1 MDNEWLQ
8 RWRQGRIGFHRDRPH
23 PVLVRHWPDLGVRAG
38 TKVLVPLCGK
48 SLDMRWL
55 AQHDHP
61 VLGIELAGQAIEAFV
76 AEGVGEVTRYRQAD
90 FDICRQGSVE
100 LWCGDFFHFH
110 IQQAADIG
118 AFYDRAALIALP
130 PATRQRYAFHL
141 AQLIP
146 PGARGLLI
154 SLTRGPGDD
163 CGPPFSVPAE
173 EIHELFAPNFRLTH
187 LEDGKPEANGFR
199 ESAWALERRGPL
211 PLRGTGAVRS
221 GSSRR

>member
-1 MDNEWLQ
+1 MAQEWRD
-8 RWRQGRIGFHRDRPH
+8 RWREGRIGFHRDEAH
-23 PVLVRHWPDLGVRAG
+23 PALIRHWPLLGARPG

-55 AQHDHP
+55 ARHDHP
-61 VLGIELAGQAIEAFV
+61 VLGIELAPEAIEQFV
-76 AEGVGEVTRYRQAD
+76 AEGLGEISRYRQEP
-90 FDICRQGSVE
+90 FDVCRQGSIE

-110 IQQAADIG
+110 IEQAAEID

-154 SLTRGPGDD
+154 SLERPPGEAG
-163 CGPPFSVPAE
+163 GPPYSVDAQE
-173 EIHELFAPNFRLTH
+173 VRELFEPNFQVTH
-187 LEDGKPEANGFR
+187 LEDGAPEPGSGFR
-199 ESAWALERRGPL
+199 ESVWAMVRRGPK
-211 PLRGTGAVRS
+211 V
-221 GSSRR
+221 

>member
-1 MDNEWLQ
+1 MANDWRD
-8 RWRQGRIGFHRDRPH
+8 RWREGRIGFHREQIH
-23 PVLVRHWPDLGVRAG
+23 SSLVRHWPLLGVTPG

-55 AQHDHP
+55 GQHDHP
-61 VLGIELAGQAIEAFV
+61 VLGIELAPEAIEQFV
-76 AEGVGEVTRYRQAD
+76 AAGAGEISRYRQGG
-90 FDICRQGSVE
+90 FDVCRQGNVE

-110 IQQAADIG
+110 IEQAAEIG

-154 SLTRGPGDD
+154 SLTRAPGDEG
-163 CGPPFSVPAE
+163 GPPFNVAAE
-173 EIHELFAPNFRLTH
+173 EVRELFEPNFQVTH
-187 LEDGKPEANGFR
+187 LEDGEPEPGSGFR
-199 ESAWALERRGPL
+199 ESAWALVRRGPS
-211 PLRGTGAVRS
+211 V
-221 GSSRR
+221 